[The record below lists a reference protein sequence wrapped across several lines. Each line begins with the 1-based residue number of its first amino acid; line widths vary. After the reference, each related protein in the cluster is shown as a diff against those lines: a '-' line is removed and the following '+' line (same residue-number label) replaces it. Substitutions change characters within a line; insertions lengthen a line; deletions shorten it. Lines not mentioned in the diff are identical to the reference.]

1 MKVHIS
7 KTNTKLGDSI
17 LSLNMPKGITCAAG
31 VPCAGKCYAGKGN
44 FRYENVR
51 KSHRENLEAYKENPV
66 AFFDE
71 VAEKT
76 RLCLFFRWHS
86 SGDIVDSRYLEG
98 MAHVARKNPMTHYLA
113 FTKKYALV
121 NDYVNAGH
129 KIPKNLHIVF
139 SSWANFPMNNPYKF
153 PVAYVRFKKKA
164 PESVFNKLIPSTAIP
179 CGGKCYKCL
188 ACWQLKKGQ
197 NVAFDEH

>member
-1 MKVHIS
+1 MQVHIS

-31 VPCAGKCYAGKGN
+31 VPCAGKCYAGKGH
-44 FRYENVR
+44 FTYGNV
-51 KSHRENLEAYKENPV
+51 KKAHRENLEAYQQNPQ

-71 VAEKT
+71 VAERT

-86 SGDIVDSRYLEG
+86 SGDIVDAEYLDG
-98 MAHVARKNPMTHYLA
+98 MARVARKNKNTHYLA

-121 NDYVNAGH
+121 NAYVDAGH

-139 SSWANFPMNNPYKF
+139 SAWGNFPMKNPHAF
-153 PVAYVRFKKKA
+153 PVSYVRFKKEQA
-164 PESVFNKLIPSTAIP
+164 LNALIPSDAFP

-188 ACWQLKKGQ
+188 ACWQLRKGQ
-197 NVAFDEH
+197 SVYFDEH